1 MLGLMEISY
10 RGHDEL
16 QNDLSNA
23 AYDGNMEKFRTL
35 YGKVK
40 IKDIN

>member
-1 MLGLMEISY
+1 MAKVTSLRHAIFY
-10 RGHDEL
+10 EL